1 MRDVRGVGVVLRVV
15 HSPNR
20 RKGRGRQLGV
30 LQVLGLVDVGR
41 AVCRSQRISQFRLVL
56 RRRRISGSL
65 DPTRRL
71 YIGLDGRRVALIGN
85 RA

>member
-30 LQVLGLVDVGR
+30 LPVLGLVDVGR
-41 AVCRSQRISQFRLVL
+41 AVRRSQRISQFRPIL
-56 RRRRISGSL
+56 RRRQIADRLG
-65 DPTRRL
+65 PTRRL
-71 YIGLDGRRVALIGN
+71 YLGLDGRRVVLIGN

>member
-30 LQVLGLVDVGR
+30 LQVLGLVNVGR
-41 AVCRSQRISQFRLVL
+41 AVCRSQRISQLRLVL
-56 RRRRISGSL
+56 RCRRISGSL

-71 YIGLDGRRVALIGN
+71 
-85 RA
+85 

>member
-30 LQVLGLVDVGR
+30 LPVLGLVGVGR
-41 AVCRSQRISQFRLVL
+41 AVRRSQQISQIRPVL
-56 RRRRISGSL
+56 RRRRFADSL
-65 DPTRRL
+65 DPTRRPYL
-71 YIGLDGRRVALIGN
+71 GLDGRRVVLIGN